1 MRRGIKSLTFLVAF
15 ITIGSSYSVYAKDAS
30 NIQKQDLSVELSSK
44 EKKKVFL
51 EQKEVVEKIKKEN
64 PNSDD
69 FAEKMDKIVKEDY
82 NTIDHAVEN
91 KAEKQ
96 AIPLNCVS
104 EVETNVEDQIYQID
118 KNTTVIFSDSSVC
131 VDLINEKERNATLDE
146 EKSLENDESNNIGPV
161 AFIKNCF
168 ITPVHAASKSK
179 TKEVEYRR
187 YVTDTL
193 IKSLKVGEYY
203 ISCEF
208 TYNKKKVTARR
219 TGNYVKAKG
228 IAHAVTRIKGV
239 SSAVQK
245 PSSKRRIA
253 YVSGTIEA
261 GVYVAGVGLTIDSY
275 WARLNIE
282 CNQNGTVKKYYKH
295 S

>member
-30 NIQKQDLSVELSSK
+30 NIQKHGFSVELSSK

-82 NTIDHAVEN
+82 NTIDHVVEN

-193 IKSLKVGEYY
+193 IKSLKGGEYY

-219 TGNYVKAKG
+219 TGHYVKAKG
-228 IAHAVTRIKGV
+228 IVNAISRIKGV

-261 GVYVAGVGLTIDSY
+261 GIYVAGHGVTLDSY

>member
-1 MRRGIKSLTFLVAF
+1 MRRGIKSLTFVVAF
-15 ITIGSSYSVYAKDAS
+15 VTICSSYPVYAKDTSA
-30 NIQKQDLSVELSSK
+30 NQKQEISVELSSK
-44 EKKKVFL
+44 EKKKVLL
-51 EQKEVVEKIKKEN
+51 EQEVIVERIKRAD

-69 FAEKMDKIVKEDY
+69 FSEKMDKIVKEDY
-82 NTIDHAVEN
+82 NTIDQAIEN
-91 KAEKQ
+91 KAKKQ
-96 AIPLNCVS
+96 DISLNYLC
-104 EVETNVEDQIYQID
+104 EVETNVEDQTYNID
-118 KNTTVIFSDSSVC
+118 KNTSVIFSDSSVC
-131 VDLINEKERNATLDE
+131 VDVINEKEREATAE
-146 EKSLENDESNNIGPV
+146 EENSLEEEETNNFSPL
-161 AFIKNCF
+161 AFLKSHF

-228 IAHAVTRIKGV
+228 IAHSVTRIKGV
-239 SSAVQK
+239 GSAVQK

-253 YVSGTIEA
+253 YVSGTIEV

-282 CNQNGTVKKYYKH
+282 CNQNGTIKKSYKH